1 MHVAQVHAHAQDRV
15 AEVLLFIVDAVIA
28 VELVDHVVHLG
39 EDEAAEVLVQAVLV
53 EHVVVLP
60 AEVAVARA
68 VLHAPDHA
76 ALGVHQRHAALA
88 VAADA
93 VPVAARV
100 GGAAGRVDL
109 LLDGHV
115 AVDVEVPGVQVRLH
129 VVVVA
134 GGVVLHDARRVKGLD
149 AAVDPAHPL
158 PAEHGAQLRFELRAR
173 RLRGIAVEA
182 DHVRK
187 GEHAQAVHPV
197 ELARL
202 LGLDVQAHEVEADV
216 LGPLHGGDDRLLAGQ
231 GEEALGVKAL
241 VEHAV

>member
-1 MHVAQVHAHAQDRV
+1 M
-15 AEVLLFIVDAVIA
+15 
-28 VELVDHVVHLG
+28 
-39 EDEAAEVLVQAVLV
+39 QAVLV

-158 PAEHGAQLRFELRAR
+158 LRLGLVEPHLPRQVGEQAPRLVEDDPGRDAGVVAVPAEHGAQLRFELRAR
-173 RLRGIAVEA
+173 LLRGIAVEA

-216 LGPLHGGDDRLLAGQ
+216 LGPLHGGGDRLLAGQ